1 MRHNNKI
8 YIAGK
13 ITGDDG
19 YKAKFKAAEAQ
30 LNEARQWCGNTYHNQ
45 CRSCIFYDRNWCTTC
60 RISDVFP
67 QQLEVVNPVDFD
79 LEGRPYWL
87 AMIKCLWKLSRC
99 KYVYMLRDWRQSRG
113 AQKEHNWALR
123 LKKQIIYQQ

>member
-1 MRHNNKI
+1 MNNKI

-13 ITGDDG
+13 ITGDED
-19 YKAKFKAAEAQ
+19 YRAKFKYAEAH
-30 LNEARQWCGNTYHNQ
+30 LTEARRWCGNTYHNN
-45 CRSCIFYDRNWCTTC
+45 CRNCIFYDRNWCTAC

-67 QQLEVVNPVDFD
+67 HQLEVVNPVDFD
-79 LEGRPYWL
+79 LEGCPYWL
-87 AMIKCLWKLSRC
+87 AMLKCLWHLSRC

-113 AQKEHNWALR
+113 AQIEHKWALR

>member
-1 MRHNNKI
+1 MNNNRV
-8 YIAGK
+8 YLAGR

-30 LNEARQWCGNTYHNQ
+30 LNEARQWCGNTYHSQ
-45 CRSCIFYDRNWCTTC
+45 CRRCIFYDRNWCTSC

-87 AMIKCLWKLSRC
+87 AMLKCLWKLSRC
-99 KYVYMLRDWRQSRG
+99 KYVYMLSDWRQSRG

>member
-1 MRHNNKI
+1 MNNKI
-8 YIAGK
+8 FVSGR
-13 ITGDDG
+13 ITGDDD

-30 LNEARQWCGNTYHNQ
+30 LNEARKLCGSVYQNK
-45 CRSCIFYDRNWCTTC
+45 CRWCIFYDRNWCTSC

-87 AMIKCLWKLSRC
+87 AMLKCLWKLSRC

-113 AQKEHNWALR
+113 AQIEHKWALR

>member
-1 MRHNNKI
+1 MNNKI
-8 YIAGK
+8 YIAGR

-30 LNEARQWCGNTYHNQ
+30 LTEARRQCGDTFHSQ
-45 CRSCIFYDRNWCTTC
+45 CRYCIFYDRKWVTAC

-67 QQLEVVNPVDFD
+67 QQLEVVNHVDFD

-87 AMIKCLWKLSRC
+87 AMLKCLWHLSRC

-113 AQKEHNWALR
+113 AQIEHRWALR